1 MRTRGR
7 VTALALL
14 IAAAELPAFEM
25 DFGAGITI
33 DAAPFGIES
42 VEPLVI
48 VAPWIGPRDRM
59 QAGLI
64 VAGSFGPDTSD
75 IALALCARVWPG
87 RNSVALYGGAG
98 VLAAPGQDPSVM
110 PYLLGGLR
118 FEVWHIGFILP
129 GLAVRFEPTGSDTE
143 IWIGVLYRL

>member
-1 MRTRGR
+1 M
-7 VTALALL
+7 ALALL

-48 VAPWIGPRDRM
+48 VAPWVGPRDRL

-64 VAGSFGPDTSD
+64 LAGSFGRDTPD
-75 IALALCARVWPG
+75 IALALCARVWPV
-87 RNSVALYGGAG
+87 RNNVALYGGAG

-118 FEVWHIGFILP
+118 FEVWHFAFIVP
-129 GLAVRFEPTGSDTE
+129 GLAVRFKPTGSDTE